1 MKILFLDSSSNW
13 EEISSSND
21 DLVDQL
27 DEEVA
32 MVMHVALVGI

>member
-1 MKILFLDSSSNW
+1 MKILFPDSSSNW

-27 DEEVA
+27 DEVA